1 MCRLIY
7 RTFSYNKLIIYCCF
21 VISFTSNAQGE
32 FLFKAKSKHMLK
44 EINYFKN
51 DYHRVKKANSVSSLL
66 LNIYQKYI
74 SPQISADCIYNLSC
88 SRYSREALN
97 KHGLVVGVLLSA
109 DRLMRCS
116 SFCARDVPINKF
128 DQFGLIDDCP

>member
-1 MCRLIY
+1 MYRLIY
-7 RTFSYNKLIIYCCF
+7 RTFSNNKLIVYFCF
-21 VISFTSNAQGE
+21 IISYPSKAQGE
-32 FLFKAKSKHMLK
+32 FLFNAKSKQMLK
-44 EINYFKN
+44 EINYLKN
-51 DYHRVKKANSVSSLL
+51 DYHKVKKANGVSSLL

-74 SPQISADCIYNLSC
+74 SPQISADCIYSLSC

-97 KHGLVVGVLLSA
+97 KHGVVFGVLYSA

-116 SFCARDVPINKF
+116 SFCARDVPNNKF